1 MAIVCLYSNA
11 ITMDIKWA
19 YLLGRLA
26 TGLSFFGHGLV
37 RLPKLNGFSNW
48 MVEQFSKSMLPEVLV
63 MPFSY
68 ALPILEFVS
77 GLMILIGLFTR
88 QGLILAGAISLVLI
102 FGTTMIENWEA
113 LPSQLIHVAFL
124 SMLLAYLP
132 QNSYAVD
139 HLIKK

>member
-1 MAIVCLYSNA
+1 
-11 ITMDIKWA
+11 MDIKWA

>member
-1 MAIVCLYSNA
+1 MGLFIRQTSNR
-11 ITMDIKWA
+11 IK
-19 YLLGRLA
+19 
-26 TGLSFFGHGLV
+26 FFRPWSSQV
-37 RLPKLNGFSNW
+37 AKTKGFSNW